1 MVVGKNKLV
10 LMVVVVV
17 RVECRFDCRQ
27 TQVVIVSFLICYH
40 HHSIVH
46 FRKVPHQ
53 CWWWYFVV
61 VRSIVQMVSHCRV
74 QDYLYYLEWL
84 ERRSSAWF
92 AVVVVAVFSTFSSP
106 AHCHCCRWY
115 LALHSLKNNSA
126 SKCIVLIQNLHI
138 VQIYVYRV
146 DTNEHFI
153 TYHDRIV
160 VHSFD
165 YE

>member
-1 MVVGKNKLV
+1 
-10 LMVVVVV
+10 
-17 RVECRFDCRQ
+17 
-27 TQVVIVSFLICYH
+27 
-40 HHSIVH
+40 
-46 FRKVPHQ
+46 
-53 CWWWYFVV
+53 
-61 VRSIVQMVSHCRV
+61 
-74 QDYLYYLEWL
+74 
-84 ERRSSAWF
+84 
-92 AVVVVAVFSTFSSP
+92 
-106 AHCHCCRWY
+106 